1 MLGTTR
7 ILLAGV
13 GGQGVLTAGRVIGE
27 AVMAAGLPVRVG
39 QLHGMSQRGG
49 SVEAT
54 VVAGPGET
62 AFVGQGSC
70 DVLLALEPL
79 EALRAAPRL
88 REGATVWLCTARI
101 VPATLGA
108 ADKPYPPLAEIEQAL
123 RARGAVVHRL
133 DAAALAA
140 QAGDPKAISAVMVGV
155 LAGADCLPVPAELF
169 EHKVA
174 EISPA
179 RSRTAT
185 VQACRLGMAAA
196 RQTGRQ
202 EPVRA

>member
-1 MLGTTR
+1 MNTTVR
-7 ILLAGV
+7 VLLAGV

-27 AVMAAGLPVRVG
+27 AAMAAGLPVRVG

-54 VVAGPGET
+54 VVVGPGET
-62 AFVGQGSC
+62 AFVGPGTC

-88 REGATVWLCTARI
+88 RSGAQVWLSTARV
-101 VPATLGA
+101 VPSTLGA
-108 ADKPYPPLAEIEQAL
+108 ADRPYPAAEEIDRAL
-123 RARGAVVHRL
+123 LERGAVVHRL

-155 LAGADCLPVPAELF
+155 LAGTGSLPVPAALF
-169 EHKVA
+169 EQMVSA
-174 EISPA
+174 ISPA
-179 RSRTAT
+179 RSREAT
-185 VQACRLGMAAA
+185 LQACRLGMAAA
-196 RQTGRQ
+196 QKLGRQ